1 MKDREPHPTEAEI
14 QAWIDD
20 RLAPEARQ
28 RVDDWLAAHPEEAEA
43 VLRMQQADRRLREHF
58 SGLEDDPLPEHWHW
72 LLEQPPRR
80 RWLGRAAVV
89 LLPLIGF
96 LFGWALRGNPGLPQG
111 DALQDALLAPAAFAH
126 GIYATDRQRPVE
138 LGAESCRKLARWVS
152 DRMHADIVPPDLS
165 AAGLA
170 FIGGRLLPSTDRMAV
185 LFLYEDAQGRRYSLY
200 IRRQGRG
207 WTGIGPRP
215 AQRVEGTVRVAFW
228 QRGEF
233 AFALVGSDGAALQ
246 RIARL
251 LQAGRAGAC
260 NLRQARL
267 EQGGMSLRRLPA
279 GAGAQAGLRIR
290 SSRQG

>member
-1 MKDREPHPTEAEI
+1 MKEREPHPTEAEI

-43 VLRMQQADRRLREHF
+43 VLRMQRADRRLREYF
-58 SGLEDDPLPEHWHW
+58 GTLEDDPLPEHWQW
-72 LLEQPPRR
+72 LLEPSSRGR
-80 RWLGRAAVV
+80 RWRKRAAFV
-89 LLPLIGF
+89 LLPLTGF
-96 LFGWALRGNPGLPQG
+96 LLGWMLRGHGLGQRP
-111 DALQDALLAPAAFAH
+111 DALENALLAPAAFAH

-165 AAGLA
+165 AEGLA

-185 LFLYEDAQGRRYSLY
+185 QFLYEDAQGRRYSLY

-228 QRGEF
+228 RQGEF
-233 AFALVGSDGAALQ
+233 AFALVGNDGMALQ

-251 LQAGRAGAC
+251 LQDGRSGAC
-260 NLRQARL
+260 SLRQASL
-267 EQGGMSLRRLPA
+267 QAQGGLQKL
-279 GAGAQAGLRIR
+279 
-290 SSRQG
+290 